1 MDLPLAINL
10 SLPVVPMIGSLE
22 DGCGV
27 VAGTG
32 AGVVS
37 GVGAGSGAGV
47 VSSAGV
53 GSGVGSGGK

>member
-27 VAGTG
+27 VAGIG
-32 AGVVS
+32 AGVGS
-37 GVGAGSGAGV
+37 GVGAGSG
-47 VSSAGV
+47 AGV